1 MYAKSR
7 INLYSVIVLIL
18 CASTFAYAQTATPD
32 QTITATP
39 NQSIT
44 GTATA
49 TAGPG
54 SNAGT
59 AGITLPSACPAGAAS
74 CPGTALCIDGKVN
87 EGPDVNKRCTPTASG
102 SLLRDGIFGCSA
114 SKYQNVGS
122 LSAVG
127 GIYVPVN
134 DAAVTLNTG
143 YLVYKECVL
152 DGVVSAIKND
162 AVAGLQKQVLNAAER
177 GRNGN
182 AQYLKSF
189 ESDLRPGFD
198 AIVINV
204 VNEAKSG
211 SMCGAFKG
219 RVETAYARNYY
230 ESTRTPS
237 SAVSCAFASDAARA
251 AYVSRA
257 APVNWGTWNNLI
269 EPPNYELGQYNI
281 IKSRSE
287 AAIATHNTNVREMLN
302 WGRGMFPVFDNDD
315 PLTQKVI
322 TPGFILADTLSKMIG
337 AGTDILLNANE
348 IDQVNGALQAGLSS
362 VIVTDSIRGLSGLM
376 SAQNG
381 QPSYIDR
388 MASEAS
394 ASVRTGAI
402 NAAISILSP
411 ARQIETLFKQSKE
424 AIATALTNAI
434 AKLRAAETQ
443 CWGLM
448 VPKVREFATQQNCGT
463 TGDSGATSCT
473 PVPLDERKIAA
484 STSTPSFSQ
493 PIINREIAPVA
504 STTINDIRAS
514 EAALTQINQLI
525 ALVTTSSSAVNQR
538 TAIERLDTMVAN
550 NQLHSAQQ
558 ATNAQKTRDEVIAAT
573 NILVDDTLKAWG
585 DSTDP
590 NIGWCN
596 INNNDA
602 VVMWFNRWK
611 Q

>member
-7 INLYSVIVLIL
+7 IKLLFVIGLIL
-18 CASTFAYAQTATPD
+18 STGTFAYAQTVTQD
-32 QTITATP
+32 
-39 NQSIT
+39 QSIP
-44 GTATA
+44 GTATGA
-49 TAGPG
+49 AGPG

-59 AGITLPSACPAGAAS
+59 TAITLPSACPAGAAS
-74 CPGTALCIDGKVN
+74 CPGTPLCINGLVN
-87 EGPDVNKRCTPTASG
+87 EGADVGKPCTPTASG

-162 AVAGLQKQVLNAAER
+162 AVAGLQKQVLTAAER

-182 AQYLKSF
+182 AQYLKNF
-189 ESDLRPGFD
+189 EKDLRPGFD
-198 AIVINV
+198 AIVINI

-211 SMCGAFKG
+211 QMCNAYKD
-219 RVETAYARNYY
+219 RIATAYARSYY
-230 ESTRTPS
+230 LATRESSSQLSCTFSAASNRDAIVQGNAPINWRTW
-237 SAVSCAFASDAARA
+237 R
-251 AYVSRA
+251 
-257 APVNWGTWNNLI
+257 TLI
-269 EPPNYELGQYNI
+269 EPAGYEFGAYELLRERAN
-281 IKSRSE
+281 SALSE
-287 AAIATHNTNVREMLN
+287 YDTNTREMLSY
-302 WGRGMFPVFDNDD
+302 GRGVFPAWDDNGN
-315 PLTQKVI
+315 PLAQNVL
-322 TPGFILADTLSKMIG
+322 TPGYIIADTISKMIG

-411 ARQIETLFKQSKE
+411 ARQIETLYKQSKE

-463 TGDSGATSCT
+463 SGDTGATSCT
-473 PVPLDERKIAA
+473 PVPLDERKIAV

-493 PIINREIAPVA
+493 PLINREIAPVA
-504 STTINDIRAS
+504 STTINDIRTS
-514 EAALTQINQLI
+514 EAALTQLNQLI

-550 NQLHSAQQ
+550 NLLHSAQQ
-558 ATNAQKTRDEVIAAT
+558 ATEAQRTRDEVIAAT

-596 INNNDA
+596 INNPSSVQRWFDA
-602 VVMWFNRWK
+602 WK
-611 Q
+611 L